1 MATHALTYVYDDEDN
16 VLCGYYKHFDGYPT
30 SYGLEL
36 ATFLS
41 NITLVNG
48 LNSNAKMFEVANG
61 MDCLAAQLIVR
72 FKDTVGDVYVAFP
85 QTPNDNY
92 DFAYHVFRDRIAVND
107 DTHLLF
113 IGTWP
118 EFVEYCK
125 NYEDE
130 E

>member
-1 MATHALTYVYDDEDN
+1 
-16 VLCGYYKHFDGYPT
+16 
-30 SYGLEL
+30 
-36 ATFLS
+36 
-41 NITLVNG
+41 
-48 LNSNAKMFEVANG
+48 
-61 MDCLAAQLIVR
+61 LAAQLIVR
-72 FKDTVGDVYVAFP
+72 FKDTVGDVYMAFP